1 MRKIGLLPFTILY
14 WLITFTRNVLFD
26 VGILKSHKIPG
37 KSISVGNLS
46 VGGSGKTPMVI
57 YLTKLLENEHSIQIL
72 SRGYGRKTKGFRQVI
87 STDDARSVGD
97 EPLTYFQKF
106 APKTTVFVCE
116 KRNEGIIKMKEINPD
131 SLIILDDAFQ
141 HRHVTPGFQLL
152 LTPFHEQ
159 FLTDWHLPS
168 GNLRESIAGANRAD
182 AIILTKCPN
191 LTDNEMNTLRKRYEI
206 FEKPVFFSNIEY
218 AELQSVGKPIHQMNS
233 ILLVTGI
240 SSTTSLKNYLK
251 ETYRVEELKF
261 GDHHSFTRGD
271 IKEIHRKF
279 DTFAN
284 KEMAIVTTEKDLVKI
299 KELLSET
306 DLRSYPWYVLPI
318 TVKMEDNEAFNS
330 MIKDY
335 VRSN

>member
-14 WLITFTRNVLFD
+14 WLITYLRNVLFD
-26 VGILKSHKIPG
+26 IGILKSHIIPG

-57 YLTKLLENEHSIQIL
+57 YLTNLLQNEHAIQIL
-72 SRGYGRKTKGFRQVI
+72 SRGYGRKTKGFRQVN

-97 EPLTYFQKF
+97 EPLSYFQKF

-116 KRNEGIIKMKEINPD
+116 KRQEAIVKMKEVNPS

-141 HRHVTPGFQLL
+141 HRHVTPGLQLL
-152 LTPFHEQ
+152 LTPLYEQ

-168 GNLRESIAGANRAD
+168 GNLRESMEGAHRAD
-182 AIILTKCPN
+182 AIIVTKCPN
-191 LTDNEMNTLRKRYEI
+191 LTENDMIIQRKRYEI
-206 FEKPVFFSNIEY
+206 YQKPVFFSNIEY
-218 AELQSVGKPIHQMNS
+218 ADLQVIGDPKEQINS

-240 SSTTSLKNYLK
+240 SSTTSLKKHLMESYQ
-251 ETYRVEELKF
+251 VEELKF
-261 GDHHSFTRGD
+261 SDHHSFTQGD
-271 IKEIHRKF
+271 IQEIHRKF

-299 KELLSET
+299 KELLSEN
-306 DLRSYPWYVLPI
+306 DRQNYPWYVLPI
-318 TVKMEDNEAFNS
+318 TVKIEDSEAFNS

>member
-1 MRKIGLLPFTILY
+1 MRKIGLLPLTILY
-14 WLITFTRNVLFD
+14 WLITYIRNVLFD
-26 VGILKSHKIPG
+26 VGILRSHIIPG

-46 VGGSGKTPMVI
+46 VGGTGKTPMVI
-57 YLTKLLENEHSIQIL
+57 YLTNLLQNEHSIQIL
-72 SRGYGRKTKGFRQVI
+72 SRGYGRKTIGFRQVN

-116 KRNEGIIKMKEINPD
+116 KRQEAIVKMKEINPS
-131 SLIILDDAFQ
+131 SLIVLDDAFQ
-141 HRHVTPGFQLL
+141 HRYIKPGLQLL
-152 LTPFHEQ
+152 LTPFNEQ

-168 GNLRESIAGANRAD
+168 GNLRESIEGANRAD
-182 AIILTKCPN
+182 VIIITKCPN
-191 LTDNEMNTLRKRYEI
+191 LTENEMTTHRKRYEI
-206 FEKPVFFSNIEY
+206 YQKPVFFSKIEY
-218 AELQSVGKPIHQMNS
+218 ADLQIIGKPIQQIKS

-240 SSTTSLKNYLK
+240 SSTTTLKNHLK
-251 ETYRVEELKF
+251 ESFRVEELKF
-261 GDHHSFTRGD
+261 GDHHSFTQGD
-271 IKEIHRKF
+271 IQEIHRKF
-279 DTFAN
+279 DTFAI

-299 KELLSET
+299 NALLSEN
-306 DLRSYPWYVLPI
+306 DRENYPWNVLPI

>member
-14 WLITFTRNVLFD
+14 WLITYTRNILFD
-26 VGILKSHKIPG
+26 VGILKSTVIPG

-57 YLTKLLENEHSIQIL
+57 YLTSLLQTEYSIQIL
-72 SRGYGRKTKGFRQVI
+72 SRGYGRKTKGFRKVS
-87 STDDARSVGD
+87 STDDAQSVGD

-106 APKTTVFVCE
+106 TPQTTVFVCE
-116 KRNEGIIKMKEINPD
+116 KRHVGILKMKEINPE

-141 HRHVTPGFQLL
+141 HRYVTPGLQLL
-152 LTPFHEQ
+152 LTPFYEQ
-159 FLTDWHLPS
+159 FITDWHLPS
-168 GNLRESIAGANRAD
+168 GNLRESMEGAHRAD

-191 LTDNEMNTLRKRYEI
+191 LTEEEKNFHRSRYEI
-206 FEKPVFFSNIEY
+206 YQKPVFFSKIEY
-218 AELQSVGKPIHQMNS
+218 ADLHSVGNPIQRIKS

-240 SSTTSLKNYLK
+240 SSTTSLKKHLM

-261 GDHHSFTRGD
+261 GDHHAFTERD
-271 IKEIHRKF
+271 ILEIHRKF

-299 KELLSET
+299 KGLLSEN
-306 DLRSYPWYVLPI
+306 DRKSYPWYVLPI
-318 TVKMEDNEAFNS
+318 TVKMEDEEAFNS
-330 MIKDY
+330 MIKIY

>member
-14 WLITFTRNVLFD
+14 WLITYTRNILFD
-26 VGILKSHKIPG
+26 VGILKSHVITG

-57 YLTKLLENEHSIQIL
+57 YLTELLQNEYPVQIL
-72 SRGYGRKTKGFRQVI
+72 SRGYGRKTKGFRQVS
-87 STDDARSVGD
+87 STDDATSVGD

-106 APKTTVFVCE
+106 SPKTTVFVCE
-116 KRNEGIIKMKEINPD
+116 KRQEGILKMKDINPA

-141 HRHVTPGFQLL
+141 HRYVTPGLQLL
-152 LTPFHEQ
+152 LTPFYEQ
-159 FLTDWHLPS
+159 FLMDWHLPS
-168 GNLRESIAGANRAD
+168 GNLRESMDGAHRAN
-182 AIILTKCPN
+182 AIILTKCPH
-191 LTDNEMNTLRKRYEI
+191 LTEDEMIFHRKRYEI
-206 FEKPVFFSNIEY
+206 YQKPVFFSKIEY
-218 AELQSVGKPIHQMNS
+218 ADLQLVGNPIQQIKS

-240 SSTTSLKNYLK
+240 SSNSSLKNHLLESYL
-251 ETYRVEELKF
+251 VEELKF
-261 GDHHSFTRGD
+261 GDHHCFTQGD
-271 IKEIHRKF
+271 IQEIHRKF

-299 KELLSET
+299 TGLLSQNDRQT
-306 DLRSYPWYVLPI
+306 YPWYVLPI
-318 TVKMEDNEAFNS
+318 TVEMEDKEAFNS